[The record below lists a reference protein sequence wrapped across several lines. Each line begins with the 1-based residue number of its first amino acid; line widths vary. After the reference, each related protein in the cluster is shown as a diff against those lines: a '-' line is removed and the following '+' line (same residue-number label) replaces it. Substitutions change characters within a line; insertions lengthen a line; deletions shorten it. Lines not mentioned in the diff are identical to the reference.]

1 MFGSIATGGTS
12 TTNATF
18 ILDYEEIIEAGGE
31 AGKEGG
37 IRRKK
42 EREDWEREC
51 RERVREE
58 VSVTE

>member
-18 ILDYEEIIEAGGE
+18 ILDYEEIIEAGGRE
-31 AGKEGG
+31 GEGGKEGG

-42 EREDWEREC
+42 KREDWEREC
-51 RERVREE
+51 RERVRERG
-58 VSVTE
+58 